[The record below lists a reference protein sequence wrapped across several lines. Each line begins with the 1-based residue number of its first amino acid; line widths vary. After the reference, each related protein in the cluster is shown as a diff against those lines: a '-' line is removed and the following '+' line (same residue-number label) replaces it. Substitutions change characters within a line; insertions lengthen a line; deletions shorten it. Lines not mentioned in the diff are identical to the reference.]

1 MLWLKYLFD
10 WKNLSTLVNLFL
22 HWGFAILFSIFLICL
37 FLFLV
42 CPIFIIIL
50 IGAHCFFESL
60 YLSIL
65 SGNKKLTEEKKK
77 KRKYMRVSE
86 RRMTERRKSKLISSL
101 KVQSECWKSD
111 LITSSKVGQS
121 IKNYFI
127 KNMIESLKLPMA
139 FFPYE
144 IRLKKRHR

>member
-1 MLWLKYLFD
+1 MLWLKYRFD

-22 HWGFAILFSIFLICL
+22 HWGIAILFSISLIFFF

-42 CPIFIIIL
+42 CPIFILIL

-65 SGNKKLTEEKKK
+65 SGNKKLSEEKK
-77 KRKYMRVSE
+77 RKEKICGVSE

-101 KVQSECWKSD
+101 KVQSEWWKSD
-111 LITSSKVGQS
+111 LITSSKVGQN

-127 KNMIESLKLPMA
+127 KNMIDSLNYRWH
-139 FFPYE
+139 FP
-144 IRLKKRHR
+144 LWD